1 MRIKGQVE
9 RLEKRLPTPK
19 TAEEREAAKE
29 QRKLDAMSDEEFC
42 DHIWQKLGLDPSKRA
57 RTIEERTAR
66 GFVCAVDELA
76 DALGVTVEELE
87 RQLEERVNGLA
98 GGWK

>member
-19 TAEEREAAKE
+19 TAAEREAAEE
-29 QRKLDAMSDEEFC
+29 QRKLDAMSEDEFC
-42 DHIWQKLGLDPSKRA
+42 DHIWQKLGLDPGKRA
-57 RTIEERTAR
+57 RTVEERTAR

-76 DALGVTVEELE
+76 DALGTTVEELS
-87 RQLEERVNGLA
+87 RQLEERVNGIV
-98 GGWK
+98 GGGK